1 MESKMLDIFQFVNQS
16 VSESKWAW
24 LAESSAVIILLISTL
39 AISSSLIY
47 SRPVQRF
54 WRDIK
59 CLLGSLTEK
68 ANEMNESPYDRKIEE
83 SPAIA
88 WFMIG
93 WFYLMC
99 AMMFIYG
106 LPFAFIFSGI
116 YGPEEL
122 PISKRLIALGAT
134 LTMWFFGR
142 LLKVEGDKLLYKIRN
157 R

>member
-1 MESKMLDIFQFVNQS
+1 MLDIFKLVYNS
-16 VSESKWAW
+16 ISESKWAW
-24 LAESSAVIILLISTL
+24 LAESSAAIILLTSTL

-54 WRDIK
+54 WADIK
-59 CLLGSLTEK
+59 YLFGSLTEK
-68 ANEMNESPYDRKIEE
+68 AKEMNKSPYDRKMEE
-83 SPAIA
+83 NPAIA

-93 WFYLMC
+93 WFYLMF
-99 AMMFIYG
+99 AMMVIYG
-106 LPFAFIFSGI
+106 LLFAFISV

-122 PISKRLIALGAT
+122 LISKRLVALGVT

-142 LLKVEGDKLLYKIRN
+142 LLKVEGDKLLYKIKN